1 LVVSPPQQGPSIRPA
16 WARALS
22 DNPLQPADSENRA
35 AALARLVPLLYDEM
49 RALARARLRSERPD
63 HSLQATA
70 LVHEAYLRLL
80 GADTEAAWN
89 DRTHFMVAAAEAMRR
104 ILVDHARARGREKR
118 GGGATHIELG
128 EADAARALDDDDILA
143 LDEVL
148 PRLEAL
154 DARTAD
160 VVRLRYFVGLTV
172 EETAHALGV
181 SERTVKREWAF
192 ARAWLFRALR
202 G

>member
-1 LVVSPPQQGPSIRPA
+1 MVSPPQQRSSIRPA
-16 WARALS
+16 RGRALS
-22 DNPLQPADSENRA
+22 DNRLQPADSEDRA

-49 RALARARLRSERPD
+49 RALARARLRGERPD

-80 GADTEAAWN
+80 GGDTRAAWN

-118 GGGATHIELG
+118 GGGAVHIELSG
-128 EADAARALDDDDILA
+128 ADAAHALDDDDVLA
-143 LDEVL
+143 LDELL
-148 PRLEAL
+148 PRLESL

-160 VVRLRYFVGLTV
+160 VVRLRYFVGLSV
-172 EETAHALGV
+172 EETANALGV
-181 SERTVKREWAF
+181 SARTVKREWAF

>member
-1 LVVSPPQQGPSIRPA
+1 MVSPPQQGPSIRPA
-16 WARALS
+16 WAQALS
-22 DNPLQPADSENRA
+22 DNLLQPADREDRA

-80 GADTEAAWN
+80 GAGTDAAWN

-104 ILVDHARARGREKR
+104 ILVDHARGRGREKR
-118 GGGATHIELG
+118 GGGAAHIELSDS
-128 EADAARALDDDDILA
+128 DAPHALDDDDVLA

-160 VVRLRYFVGLTV
+160 VVRLRYFVGLSV
-172 EETAHALGV
+172 EETANALRV

>member
-1 LVVSPPQQGPSIRPA
+1 V
-16 WARALS
+16 
-22 DNPLQPADSENRA
+22 
-35 AALARLVPLLYDEM
+35 
-49 RALARARLRSERPD
+49 RLRSERPD

-80 GADTEAAWN
+80 GGDTAAAWN

-104 ILVDHARARGREKR
+104 ILVDHARGRGREKR
-118 GGGATHIELG
+118 GGGAAHIELS
-128 EADAARALDDDDILA
+128 DANAAYALDDDDVLA

-160 VVRLRYFVGLTV
+160 VVRLRYFVGLSV
-172 EETAHALGV
+172 AETANALGV

-192 ARAWLFRALR
+192 ARAWLFRALQ